1 VRRLRLHQRLQ
12 LSAPA
17 DGAELV
23 LAHGD
28 AGAVVGDGQLFRGCG
43 TGDGDLKREQR
54 GVGDVGGEV
63 GGDRAAHGRI
73 VALSTCLCGSYRGRV
88 SNIAAEPTVQVC
100 EGRPDASPVRELL
113 PARAVP
119 LGEST
124 VVRRLL
130 PTMGRRM
137 VGAWCFVDHYGPDEI
152 AREPGMQVPPHPH
165 TGLQTVS
172 WLLDGEVHHRDSL
185 GSDVLIR
192 PGELGLMTAGGGIAH
207 SEQSPDPHSPMLHGA
222 QLWVALPD
230 SQRERDPSFDHHRE
244 LPVLREP
251 GATATVL
258 LGELAGARSP
268 GQVYTALVGVDV
280 TMESGADAVLPLE
293 GDFEHAVLTVS
304 GAPDVDGGE
313 LPAGSL
319 CYLGTGRSTLRLRAE
334 TPSRLLLLGG
344 IPFTEKIVMWWNFI
358 ARTGE
363 EIAEARERW
372 QTELAGELP
381 PTVAAGTG
389 SFRPGPFGVVPGYE
403 GPALAAPPLPPTPLR
418 PRGRTR

>member
-1 VRRLRLHQRLQ
+1 
-12 LSAPA
+12 
-17 DGAELV
+17 
-23 LAHGD
+23 
-28 AGAVVGDGQLFRGCG
+28 
-43 TGDGDLKREQR
+43 
-54 GVGDVGGEV
+54 
-63 GGDRAAHGRI
+63 
-73 VALSTCLCGSYRGRV
+73 V
-88 SNIAAEPTVQVC
+88 SNIAAEPAVQVC
-100 EGRPDASPVRELL
+100 QGRPDAGPVRELL

-185 GSDVLIR
+185 GSDALIR

-207 SEQSPDPHSPMLHGA
+207 SEQSPDLHSPLLHGA
-222 QLWVALPD
+222 QLWVALPEAE
-230 SQRERDPSFDHHRE
+230 RERVPSFEHHRD

-251 GATATVL
+251 GAAATVL

-268 GQVYTALVGVDV
+268 GQVHTALIGVDV
-280 TMESGADAVLPLE
+280 TLERGADAVLPLE

-304 GAPDVDGGE
+304 GAPEVDSGE
-313 LPAGSL
+313 LEPGSL
-319 CYLGTGRSTLRLRAE
+319 CYLGTGRSTLRLRAD

-363 EIAEARERW
+363 EITAARDRW
-372 QTELAGELP
+372 QAELAEEP
-381 PTVAAGTG
+381 AAMSAASAGP
-389 SFRPGPFGVVPGYE
+389 FRPGPFGVVPGFE

-418 PRGRTR
+418 ARGRTR

>member
-1 VRRLRLHQRLQ
+1 M
-12 LSAPA
+12 
-17 DGAELV
+17 
-23 LAHGD
+23 
-28 AGAVVGDGQLFRGCG
+28 
-43 TGDGDLKREQR
+43 
-54 GVGDVGGEV
+54 
-63 GGDRAAHGRI
+63 
-73 VALSTCLCGSYRGRV
+73 
-88 SNIAAEPTVQVC
+88 QVC
-100 EGRPDASPVRELL
+100 QGRPDAGPVRELL

-185 GSDVLIR
+185 GSDCLIR

-230 SQRERDPSFDHHRE
+230 GERERAPSFDHHRE

-268 GQVYTALVGVDV
+268 GQVHTALIGVDATLV
-280 TMESGADAVLPLE
+280 SGADAVLPLE

-304 GAPDVDGGE
+304 GAPEVDGESSGRGRCATSA
-313 LPAGSL
+313 PAGRR
-319 CYLGTGRSTLRLRAE
+319 CGC
-334 TPSRLLLLGG
+334 
-344 IPFTEKIVMWWNFI
+344 
-358 ARTGE
+358 
-363 EIAEARERW
+363 
-372 QTELAGELP
+372 
-381 PTVAAGTG
+381 
-389 SFRPGPFGVVPGYE
+389 GP
-403 GPALAAPPLPPTPLR
+403 R
-418 PRGRTR
+418 PRAGSCSSAGSRSPRRS

>member
-1 VRRLRLHQRLQ
+1 
-12 LSAPA
+12 
-17 DGAELV
+17 
-23 LAHGD
+23 
-28 AGAVVGDGQLFRGCG
+28 
-43 TGDGDLKREQR
+43 
-54 GVGDVGGEV
+54 
-63 GGDRAAHGRI
+63 
-73 VALSTCLCGSYRGRV
+73 V
-88 SNIAAEPTVQVC
+88 SNIAAESAVQVC
-100 EGRPDASPVRELL
+100 EGRPDAGPVRELL

-258 LGELAGARSP
+258 LGELAAARSP
-268 GQVYTALVGVDV
+268 GQVHTALVGVDV

-372 QTELAGELP
+372 QAELAGEAT
-381 PTVAAGTG
+381 PTAAAGTG
-389 SFRPGPFGVVPGYE
+389 SFRPGPFGAVPGYE

-418 PRGRTR
+418 PRGRAR

>member
-1 VRRLRLHQRLQ
+1 M
-12 LSAPA
+12 
-17 DGAELV
+17 
-23 LAHGD
+23 
-28 AGAVVGDGQLFRGCG
+28 
-43 TGDGDLKREQR
+43 
-54 GVGDVGGEV
+54 
-63 GGDRAAHGRI
+63 
-73 VALSTCLCGSYRGRV
+73 

-100 EGRPDASPVRELL
+100 EGRPDAGPVRELL
-113 PARAVP
+113 LARAVP

-230 SQRERDPSFDHHRE
+230 SQRERAPSFDHHRE

-251 GATATVL
+251 GGLAFT
-258 LGELAGARSP
+258 LGF
-268 GQVYTALVGVDV
+268 VDRV
-280 TMESGADAVLPLE
+280 VRPED
-293 GDFEHAVLTVS
+293 
-304 GAPDVDGGE
+304 
-313 LPAGSL
+313 
-319 CYLGTGRSTLRLRAE
+319 
-334 TPSRLLLLGG
+334 
-344 IPFTEKIVMWWNFI
+344 KIVAGRNLFQLSRSVPKSLPSGTAREPPDTTMNG
-358 ARTGE
+358 AMPSAYNSAARLATPRSCPPNTSRHSAGRTGK
-363 EIAEARERW
+363 
-372 QTELAGELP
+372 
-381 PTVAAGTG
+381 
-389 SFRPGPFGVVPGYE
+389 
-403 GPALAAPPLPPTPLR
+403 
-418 PRGRTR
+418 PRRR